1 MAESAGHDNADVR
14 EVPVT
19 IQGAKHV
26 EGSEQRQIFT
36 ETTKTTIVFGNGA
49 VVNLSS
55 KVVQGQCVFL
65 RNEQTGR
72 EILCKVLEWRQ
83 VADSGYVDLEFTTR
97 DAHFWDALAAQ
108 PVVAPAVV
116 PAAPVVVVAP
126 RSVEA
131 LDMLPASAPAPT
143 SAQVMEASAGA
154 PTTGENAATSAEN
167 ATGGAGEPPAHHTA
181 EEVEEAEEALAE
193 SESDA
198 ENEAADDAERNDT
211 KDAELLAKLIATDP
225 KRKPKRE
232 SAAAETSESELAAI
246 SAGAEEHGEASA
258 DTAGEGERAVE
269 TAGGLKATLVAK
281 LTPLG
286 HKLHR
291 LTYGKGAMGV
301 GIAASFLLVVALGF
315 AWHSHHAATLR
326 KNRAAA
332 AVAQSKQNAMPT
344 TAQSTPATAAAG
356 KSAAEMEAPAHG
368 NNSGATPAQ
377 AAQKIQQQTGASGAS
392 VVAANNVSVSA
403 ATSGASSSRPS
414 VAPPSE
420 TYYAPKLEAHE
431 TKAGAAEQ
439 ETPEQANRHHAKAGE
454 TIPARIV
461 AQPAPAI
468 PPWAKGLDTDGVV
481 KVDALIDEKGNLRS
495 SKALS
500 GPRMLQHEAERA
512 VALWIFEP
520 ALTDGKPTATHM
532 VLTVQFQR

>member
-1 MAESAGHDNADVR
+1 MADSVGHDQATVL

-65 RNEQTGR
+65 RNERTGR

-83 VADSGYVDLEFTTR
+83 VAESGYADLEFTTR
-97 DAHFWDALAAQ
+97 EPKFWDAPAPAAVVA

-116 PAAPVVVVAP
+116 PATPVAVVAP

-131 LDMLPASAPAPT
+131 LDMLPVSAPAPT
-143 SAQVMEASAGA
+143 RAPVLQTSASA
-154 PTTGENAATSAEN
+154 PMSGENAAASAEN
-167 ATGGAGEPPAHHTA
+167 AAAGAGEPPVHHTA

-193 SESDA
+193 SEGDA
-198 ENEAADDAERNDT
+198 ENETERNDT
-211 KDAELLAKLIATDP
+211 KDAELLAKLIASDP

-232 SAAAETSESELAAI
+232 SPAAETNESELAAL
-246 SAGAEEHGEASA
+246 SEKAAEHGEASA
-258 DTAGEGERAVE
+258 AAEGEVAA
-269 TAGGLKATLVAK
+269 AGGFKATLVAK

-291 LTYGKGAMGV
+291 LTYGKGAIGV
-301 GIAASFLLVVALGF
+301 GIAASVLIAVALGF
-315 AWHSHHAATLR
+315 AWHSHHAAMLR

-332 AVAQSKQNAMPT
+332 AVVQAKQNAMAA

-356 KSAAEMEAPAHG
+356 TSGAEVEAPAHG

-377 AAQKIQQQTGASGAS
+377 AAQKIQQQTGAPSANG
-392 VVAANNVSVSA
+392 VAVANNVA
-403 ATSGASSSRPS
+403 ASTAPSGASSRTPS
-414 VAPPSE
+414 VVPAAEAS
-420 TYYAPKLEAHE
+420 YAPKLEARE
-431 TKAGAAEQ
+431 IGPSAEQ
-439 ETPEQANRHHAKAGE
+439 ENPEQAQRHHAKGGE

-495 SKALS
+495 TKALS

>member
-1 MAESAGHDNADVR
+1 MADPAGHDDADVR

-55 KVVQGQCVFL
+55 KVSQGQCVFL

-97 DAHFWDALAAQ
+97 DAHFWDALAA
-108 PVVAPAVV
+108 APL
-116 PAAPVVVVAP
+116 AAPVVIPAPPVAVVAS
-126 RSVEA
+126 RSFEA

-143 SAQVMEASAGA
+143 AAQVIEAGAGARPSEANAAASAQSGA
-154 PTTGENAATSAEN
+154 T
-167 ATGGAGEPPAHHTA
+167 GAGETPAHHTA

-193 SESDA
+193 SESHA
-198 ENEAADDAERNDT
+198 ENEAERNDT

-232 SAAAETSESELAAI
+232 PAGAQTNEPELAAI
-246 SAGAEEHGEASA
+246 SANAAEHREAGADVEADGETEAA
-258 DTAGEGERAVE
+258 D
-269 TAGGLKATLVAK
+269 GLKATLIAK

-301 GIAASFLLVVALGF
+301 GITASVLIVVALGF

-332 AVAQSKQNAMPT
+332 AVAQANQKAM
-344 TAQSTPATAAAG
+344 AQSTAAAG
-356 KSAAEMEAPAHG
+356 SSGAELEAPAHG

-377 AAQKIQQQTGASGAS
+377 AAQKIQQQTGAPSAGV
-392 VVAANNVSVSA
+392 VVANNASASSA
-403 ATSGASSSRPS
+403 A
-414 VAPPSE
+414 VPPSAVPAP
-420 TYYAPKLEAHE
+420 APKLEARE
-431 TKAGAAEQ
+431 TSNGADQ
-439 ETPEQANRHHAKAGE
+439 ETGEQSKPHYARGPNGGE

-461 AQPAPAI
+461 SQSPAAI

-481 KVDALIDEKGNLRS
+481 QIDALIDEKGNVRS
-495 SKALS
+495 TKPLS
-500 GPRMLQHEAERA
+500 GPRLLQHAAERA

-532 VLTVQFQR
+532 VLTVEFQR

>member
-1 MAESAGHDNADVR
+1 MADSAGHDNADVR

-55 KVVQGQCVFL
+55 KVSQGQCVFL

-97 DAHFWDALAAQ
+97 DAHFWDALAAAPLAT
-108 PVVAPAVV
+108 PVVVPAPAV
-116 PAAPVVVVAP
+116 AVVAP
-126 RSVEA
+126 RSFEA

-143 SAQVMEASAGA
+143 GAQETEASARTSEG
-154 PTTGENAATSAEN
+154 NAAASAPS
-167 ATGGAGEPPAHHTA
+167 GAALAGDPPARHTA

-193 SESDA
+193 SQGDA
-198 ENEAADDAERNDT
+198 ENEAERNDT

-232 SAAAETSESELAAI
+232 AAAAQTDESELAAL
-246 SAGAEEHGEASA
+246 SQDAAAHGEASA
-258 DTAGEGERAVE
+258 GVEGEGEAHA
-269 TAGGLKATLVAK
+269 AGGLKATLIAK

-301 GIAASFLLVVALGF
+301 GIAASISIVVALGF

-332 AVAQSKQNAMPT
+332 AIAQAKQNATERSM
-344 TAQSTPATAAAG
+344 PATAAG
-356 KSAAEMEAPAHG
+356 ESGAEVEAPAHG

-377 AAQKIQQQTGASGAS
+377 AAQKIQQQTSAPNAGVVVASNASASSAAVTPS
-392 VVAANNVSVSA
+392 VVPAA
-403 ATSGASSSRPS
+403 
-414 VAPPSE
+414 
-420 TYYAPKLEAHE
+420 APKLEARE
-431 TKAGAAEQ
+431 TANGADQ
-439 ETPEQANRHHAKAGE
+439 ETGDQRKAHHARGPTGGE

-461 AQPAPAI
+461 SQSPAAI

-481 KVDALIDEKGNLRS
+481 QIDALIDEKGNVRS
-495 SKALS
+495 TKPLS
-500 GPRMLQHEAERA
+500 GPRLLQHAAERA